1 MLIVTF
7 PETNESGLGPRTEE
21 LDGGETIVPS
31 GYHKGDRV
39 STLWWFEEIINPR
52 GIPSVPSNYAMFAF
66 SERKKESGDLM
77 GTPHRAYP

>member
-1 MLIVTF
+1 MLIVKF

-21 LDGGETIVPS
+21 RDGGETIVLC
-31 GYHKGDRV
+31 GYQKGDRV
-39 STLWWFEEIINPR
+39 SNLWFEDIINPS
-52 GIPSVPSNYAMFAF
+52 GIPSAPSNYAMFAF